1 MIGSFL
7 TRGLVMVF
15 GYAYPAYEC
24 YKAVEKNKPEIQQL
38 RFWCQYWFVFDFII
52 CSLSL
57 SFCLELLSFGKSFSI
72 FLTTSCRILVAAL
85 TIFERV
91 GDAFASWVPLYSEA
105 KLAFFIYL
113 WFPKTRG
120 TTYVY
125 DSFFRPYVAKHE
137 NEIDRNLVEL
147 RTKAG
152 DMAVIYCR
160 KAVCYG
166 QTRFT
171 EILHFVALQS
181 TPKPKPKEKKQPSP
195 PVEEEKQKQPDLKA
209 NQAAS
214 SSPQVRLQPNKKP
227 LVITKE
233 PIIVKPVSPSPRKQ
247 QQTETNEAKPSV
259 SQTKL
264 APLPPPSPSSL
275 STSTAK
281 PNADSAQTLPTETEK
296 AKQIVAALPATAIQR
311 ASSSKETLM
320 EETLRVTRGSLRKA
334 RSMGTR

>member
-38 RFWCQYWFVFDFII
+38 RFWCQYW
-52 CSLSL
+52 
-57 SFCLELLSFGKSFSI
+57 
-72 FLTTSCRILVAAL
+72 ILVAAL
-85 TIFERV
+85 TVFERV
-91 GDAFASWVPLYSEA
+91 GDTFASWVPLYSEA

-147 RTKAG
+147 RTRAG

-166 QTRFT
+166 QTRVT
-171 EILHFVALQS
+171 EILQFVALQS
-181 TPKPKPKEKKQPSP
+181 TPKPKPKEKKQTP
-195 PVEEEKQKQPDLKA
+195 PEVEEQKQPDIKA
-209 NQAAS
+209 ASQAQAAS
-214 SSPQVRLQPNKKP
+214 SLQARPQTKKP
-227 LVITKE
+227 QLLTKE
-233 PIIVKPVSPSPRKQ
+233 PISVKPIISPRKQLQQQQQ
-247 QQTETNEAKPSV
+247 QQTETKEAKPSA

-264 APLPPPSPSSL
+264 TPLTPPPSPS
-275 STSTAK
+275 TATK
-281 PNADSAQTLPTETEK
+281 PNADPAQPSPSTTTEAEK
-296 AKQIVAALPATAIQR
+296 ASETVAALPASAIKR
-311 ASSSKETLM
+311 ASSSKETIRETIM

-334 RSMGTR
+334 RSTGTR

>member
-38 RFWCQYWFVFDFII
+38 RFWCQYW
-52 CSLSL
+52 
-57 SFCLELLSFGKSFSI
+57 
-72 FLTTSCRILVAAL
+72 ILVAAL
-85 TIFERV
+85 TVFERV

-147 RTKAG
+147 RTRAG

-160 KAVCYG
+160 RAVCYG
-166 QTRFT
+166 QTRVT
-171 EILHFVALQS
+171 DILQFVALQS
-181 TPKPKPKEKKQPSP
+181 TPKPQPKEKKQTP
-195 PVEEEKQKQPDLKA
+195 PEAEEQKQPDLKA
-209 NQAAS
+209 ASQAAS
-214 SSPQVRLQPNKKP
+214 SPQARPQTKKP
-227 LVITKE
+227 QLLTKE
-233 PIIVKPVSPSPRKQ
+233 PVSVKPIISPRKQLQQQQQ
-247 QQTETNEAKPSV
+247 QQTETKEAKPS
-259 SQTKL
+259 SSLTL
-264 APLPPPSPSSL
+264 TPPPSPS
-275 STSTAK
+275 TATK
-281 PNADSAQTLPTETEK
+281 PNADPAQPSSTTEAEK
-296 AKQIVAALPATAIQR
+296 TSEIVAALPASAIKR
-311 ASSSKETLM
+311 ASSSKETIRETIM

-334 RSMGTR
+334 RSTGTR

>member
-38 RFWCQYWFVFDFII
+38 RFWCQYW
-52 CSLSL
+52 
-57 SFCLELLSFGKSFSI
+57 
-72 FLTTSCRILVAAL
+72 ILVAAL
-85 TIFERV
+85 TVFERV
-91 GDAFASWVPLYSEA
+91 GDTFASWLVVPLYSEA

-147 RTKAG
+147 RTRAG

-166 QTRFT
+166 QTRVT
-171 EILHFVALQS
+171 DILQFVALQS
-181 TPKPKPKEKKQPSP
+181 TPKPQPKEKKQTP
-195 PVEEEKQKQPDLKA
+195 PEEAEQKQPDLKA
-209 NQAAS
+209 ASQAG
-214 SSPQVRLQPNKKP
+214 SSPQARPQPKKP
-227 LVITKE
+227 QLLTKE
-233 PIIVKPVSPSPRKQ
+233 PVPVKPIIPPRKQ
-247 QQTETNEAKPSV
+247 LQQQQQQIETKEAKPSA

-264 APLPPPSPSSL
+264 TPLPPPSSP
-275 STSTAK
+275 STAPK
-281 PNADSAQTLPTETEK
+281 PNADPAQPSSTTEVDK
-296 AKQIVAALPATAIQR
+296 ASETVAALPASAIKR
-311 ASSSKETLM
+311 ASSSKETIRETIM

-334 RSMGTR
+334 RSTGTR

>member
-24 YKAVEKNKPEIQQL
+24 YKAVEKNKPEMQQL
-38 RFWCQYWFVFDFII
+38 RFWCQYW
-52 CSLSL
+52 
-57 SFCLELLSFGKSFSI
+57 
-72 FLTTSCRILVAAL
+72 ILVAAL

-137 NEIDRNLVEL
+137 NEIDRNLIEL

-152 DMAVIYCR
+152 DMAVVYCR

-166 QTRFT
+166 QTRIT

-181 TPKPKPKEKKQPSP
+181 TPKPQPKEKKQAEQ
-195 PVEEEKQKQPDLKA
+195 EEEQKQPDLKTTS
-209 NQAAS
+209 QAAS
-214 SSPQVRLQPNKKP
+214 NPQGRLQSKKP
-227 LVITKE
+227 QLQTKE
-233 PIIVKPVSPSPRKQ
+233 PISSPKPLSSSPRKQ
-247 QQTETNEAKPSV
+247 QQQLQTETKEAKANV

-264 APLPPPSPSSL
+264 TTLSPPGPPSSSPSTAMKPNTDPPQPL
-275 STSTAK
+275 STEA
-281 PNADSAQTLPTETEK
+281 EK
-296 AKQIVAALPATAIQR
+296 ASPIVAALPQPASAIQR
-311 ASSSKETLM
+311 ASSAKETIM

-334 RSMGTR
+334 RSTGVPR

>member
-38 RFWCQYWFVFDFII
+38 RFWCQYW
-52 CSLSL
+52 
-57 SFCLELLSFGKSFSI
+57 
-72 FLTTSCRILVAAL
+72 ILVAAL
-85 TIFERV
+85 TVFERV
-91 GDAFASWVPLYSEA
+91 GDTFASWLVLLISKYFQMCIYTYVVSVLFSSRVPLYSEA

-147 RTKAG
+147 RTRAG

-166 QTRFT
+166 QTRVT
-171 EILHFVALQS
+171 DILQFVALQS
-181 TPKPKPKEKKQPSP
+181 TPKPQPKEKKQTP
-195 PVEEEKQKQPDLKA
+195 PEEAEQKQPDLKA
-209 NQAAS
+209 ASQAG
-214 SSPQVRLQPNKKP
+214 SSPQARPQPKKP
-227 LVITKE
+227 QLLTKE
-233 PIIVKPVSPSPRKQ
+233 PVPVKPIIPPRKQ
-247 QQTETNEAKPSV
+247 LQQQQQQIETKEAKPSA

-264 APLPPPSPSSL
+264 TPLPPPSSP
-275 STSTAK
+275 STAPK
-281 PNADSAQTLPTETEK
+281 PNADPALPSSTTEVDK
-296 AKQIVAALPATAIQR
+296 ASETVAALPASAIKR
-311 ASSSKETLM
+311 ASSSKETIRETIM

-334 RSMGTR
+334 RSTGTR

>member
-38 RFWCQYWFVFDFII
+38 RFWCQYW
-52 CSLSL
+52 
-57 SFCLELLSFGKSFSI
+57 
-72 FLTTSCRILVAAL
+72 ILVAAL
-85 TIFERV
+85 TVFERV
-91 GDAFASWVPLYSEA
+91 GDTFASWVPLYSEA

-125 DSFFRPYVAKHE
+125 DSFFRPYVSKHE

-147 RTKAG
+147 RTRAG

-166 QTRFT
+166 QTRVT
-171 EILHFVALQS
+171 DILQFVALQS
-181 TPKPKPKEKKQPSP
+181 TPKPKPKEKKQTP
-195 PVEEEKQKQPDLKA
+195 PEAEEQKQPDLKA
-209 NQAAS
+209 ASQAG
-214 SSPQVRLQPNKKP
+214 SSPQARPQPKKP
-227 LVITKE
+227 QLLTKE
-233 PIIVKPVSPSPRKQ
+233 PISVKPIIPPRKQ
-247 QQTETNEAKPSV
+247 LQQQQQQQIETKEAKPSA

-264 APLPPPSPSSL
+264 TPLPLPSSPS
-275 STSTAK
+275 TAPK
-281 PNADSAQTLPTETEK
+281 PNADPAQPSSTTEAEK
-296 AKQIVAALPATAIQR
+296 ASETAAALPAIPASAIKR
-311 ASSSKETLM
+311 ASSSKETIRETIM

-334 RSMGTR
+334 RSTGTR

>member
-38 RFWCQYWFVFDFII
+38 RFWCQYW
-52 CSLSL
+52 
-57 SFCLELLSFGKSFSI
+57 
-72 FLTTSCRILVAAL
+72 ILVAAL
-85 TIFERV
+85 TVFERV
-91 GDAFASWVPLYSEA
+91 GDTFASWVPLYSEA

-147 RTKAG
+147 RTRAG

-166 QTRFT
+166 QTRVT
-171 EILHFVALQS
+171 DILQFVALQS
-181 TPKPKPKEKKQPSP
+181 TPKPKPKEKKQTP
-195 PVEEEKQKQPDLKA
+195 PEAEEQKQPDDLKA
-209 NQAAS
+209 TSQAAS
-214 SSPQVRLQPNKKP
+214 SSIQARPQPKKP
-227 LVITKE
+227 QLLTKE
-233 PIIVKPVSPSPRKQ
+233 PIPAKPIISPRKQ
-247 QQTETNEAKPSV
+247 LLQAETKEAKPSA
-259 SQTKL
+259 SLT
-264 APLPPPSPSSL
+264 PLTPPSSP
-275 STSTAK
+275 STATK
-281 PNADSAQTLPTETEK
+281 PNADPAQPSSTKEAEK
-296 AKQIVAALPATAIQR
+296 ASETVAALPASAIKR
-311 ASSSKETLM
+311 ASSSKETIRETIM

-334 RSMGTR
+334 RSTGTR

>member
-24 YKAVEKNKPEIQQL
+24 YKAIEKNKPEIQQL
-38 RFWCQYWFVFDFII
+38 RFWCQYW
-52 CSLSL
+52 
-57 SFCLELLSFGKSFSI
+57 
-72 FLTTSCRILVAAL
+72 ILVAAL

-91 GDAFASWVPLYSEA
+91 GDTFASWLVVPLYCEA

-152 DMAVIYCR
+152 DMAVLFCR

-171 EILHFVALQS
+171 EILHFVALHS
-181 TPKPKPKEKKQPSP
+181 TPKPQPKEKKQPGP
-195 PVEEEKQKQPDLKA
+195 KEEEQKQPDLKTS
-209 NQAAS
+209 QTAS
-214 SSPQVRLQPNKKP
+214 STPQASPQGPKPKKP
-227 LVITKE
+227 LLLTKE
-233 PIIVKPVSPSPRKQ
+233 PTAVKPVSSPRKQLQPQ
-247 QQTETNEAKPSV
+247 QQTETKEAQPSV

-264 APLPPPSPSSL
+264 TPTPPPSPSPA
-275 STSTAK
+275 TTK
-281 PNADSAQTLPTETEK
+281 PNADSAQPPSKTEVEK
-296 AKQIVAALPATAIQR
+296 APEIVAAALPASEIQR
-311 ASSSKETLM
+311 ASSSKETIM

-334 RSMGTR
+334 RSTGNTPKEK

>member
-7 TRGLVMVF
+7 TRGLVMIF

-24 YKAVEKNKPEIQQL
+24 YKTVEKNKPEIQQL
-38 RFWCQYWFVFDFII
+38 RFWCQYW
-52 CSLSL
+52 
-57 SFCLELLSFGKSFSI
+57 
-72 FLTTSCRILVAAL
+72 ILVAAL

-91 GDAFASWVPLYSEA
+91 GDTFASWVPLYCEA

-125 DSFFRPYVAKHE
+125 ESFFQPYVAKHE
-137 NEIDRNLVEL
+137 SEIDRSLVEL

-152 DMAVIYCR
+152 DLAVIYCR

-166 QTRFT
+166 QTRIT

-195 PVEEEKQKQPDLKA
+195 PEEEQKQPDLKA
-209 NQAAS
+209 AREAALSAQAR
-214 SSPQVRLQPNKKP
+214 PPTKKP
-227 LVITKE
+227 QLLTKE
-233 PIIVKPVSPSPRKQ
+233 PITPKPIPSPTKQ
-247 QQTETNEAKPSV
+247 QQQQIENKEAKPSV

-264 APLPPPSPSSL
+264 TPPLPPPPPPPPSTATKPDADTAQPSPSP
-275 STSTAK
+275 ST
-281 PNADSAQTLPTETEK
+281 TEAEK
-296 AKQIVAALPATAIQR
+296 ASETVAALPATAIER
-311 ASSSKETLM
+311 ALTSKETIM
-320 EETLRVTRGSLRKA
+320 EETLRITRGSLRKA
-334 RSMGTR
+334 RSTGTR

>member
-38 RFWCQYWFVFDFII
+38 RFWCQYW
-52 CSLSL
+52 
-57 SFCLELLSFGKSFSI
+57 
-72 FLTTSCRILVAAL
+72 ILVAAL
-85 TIFERV
+85 TVFERV
-91 GDAFASWVPLYSEA
+91 GDTFASWVPLYSEA

-125 DSFFRPYVAKHE
+125 DSFFRPYLAKHE

-171 EILHFVALQS
+171 EILQFVALQS
-181 TPKPKPKEKKQPSP
+181 TPKPQPKEKKQSLPEE
-195 PVEEEKQKQPDLKA
+195 VEQKQSDLKAA

-214 SSPQVRLQPNKKP
+214 SPQVRPQPKKP
-227 LVITKE
+227 QLLTKE
-233 PIIVKPVSPSPRKQ
+233 PILVKPTITSPRKQ
-247 QQTETNEAKPSV
+247 QQQQQQTTETKEVKASV

-264 APLPPPSPSSL
+264 TPLPPPSSP
-275 STSTAK
+275 STATK
-281 PNADSAQTLPTETEK
+281 PNADSAQPSSTEAET
-296 AKQIVAALPATAIQR
+296 ASQTVAALPASAIQR
-311 ASSSKETLM
+311 ASSSSSKETIM

-334 RSMGTR
+334 RSTGAR

>member
-24 YKAVEKNKPEIQQL
+24 YKAIEMNKPEIQQL
-38 RFWCQYWFVFDFII
+38 RFWCQYW
-52 CSLSL
+52 
-57 SFCLELLSFGKSFSI
+57 
-72 FLTTSCRILVAAL
+72 ILVAAL

-91 GDAFASWVPLYSEA
+91 GDTFASWVPLYCEA

-152 DMAVIYCR
+152 DMAVLYCR
-160 KAVCYG
+160 KAVSYG

-171 EILHFVALQS
+171 DILHFVALQS
-181 TPKPKPKEKKQPSP
+181 TPKPQLPKEKKQPAP
-195 PVEEEKQKQPDLKA
+195 KEEEQKQPDLKTS
-209 NQAAS
+209 QAAS
-214 SSPQVRLQPNKKP
+214 STPQASLQGPKPKKP
-227 LVITKE
+227 LLLTKE
-233 PIIVKPVSPSPRKQ
+233 PIAVKPRKQLQPQ
-247 QQTETNEAKPSV
+247 QQTETKEAQPSV

-264 APLPPPSPSSL
+264 TPSPPPSPSPA
-275 STSTAK
+275 TK
-281 PNADSAQTLPTETEK
+281 PNADSAQPLSTTEANKELE
-296 AKQIVAALPATAIQR
+296 IVAALPASEIQR
-311 ASSSKETLM
+311 ASSSKEAIM
-320 EETLRVTRGSLRKA
+320 EETIRVTRGSLRKA
-334 RSMGTR
+334 RSTGNTLKEKIEQ

>member
-24 YKAVEKNKPEIQQL
+24 YKTVEKNKPEIQQL
-38 RFWCQYWFVFDFII
+38 RFWCQYW
-52 CSLSL
+52 
-57 SFCLELLSFGKSFSI
+57 
-72 FLTTSCRILVAAL
+72 ILVAAL

-91 GDAFASWVPLYSEA
+91 GDTFASWVPLYCEA

-125 DSFFRPYVAKHE
+125 ESFFRPYVAKHE
-137 NEIDRNLVEL
+137 NEIDRSLVEL

-171 EILHFVALQS
+171 EILHFVVLQS

-195 PVEEEKQKQPDLKA
+195 PEEEHKQPDLKA
-209 NQAAS
+209 ASEAAPSSQAR
-214 SSPQVRLQPNKKP
+214 PPPKKP
-227 LVITKE
+227 QLLTKE
-233 PIIVKPVSPSPRKQ
+233 PIAPKPISSPSKQQQ
-247 QQTETNEAKPSV
+247 QQTETKEAKTSV
-259 SQTKL
+259 SQSNLTP
-264 APLPPPSPSSL
+264 PLPPPSSPSTPTKPDADTAQPSPPPSPSPSP
-275 STSTAK
+275 ST
-281 PNADSAQTLPTETEK
+281 TEAEK
-296 AKQIVAALPATAIQR
+296 ASQTVAALPASAIER
-311 ASSSKETLM
+311 ASSSKETIM

-334 RSMGTR
+334 RSTGTR

>member
-24 YKAVEKNKPEIQQL
+24 YKAVEKNKPEMHQL
-38 RFWCQYWFVFDFII
+38 RFWCQYW
-52 CSLSL
+52 
-57 SFCLELLSFGKSFSI
+57 
-72 FLTTSCRILVAAL
+72 ILVAAL
-85 TIFERV
+85 TVFERV
-91 GDAFASWVPLYSEA
+91 GDAVASWVPLYSEA

-166 QTRFT
+166 QTRFA
-171 EILHFVALQS
+171 EILQFVALQS
-181 TPKPKPKEKKQPSP
+181 TPKPQPKEKKQSP
-195 PVEEEKQKQPDLKA
+195 PEEEEQKQPDLKA
-209 NQAAS
+209 ANQAAS
-214 SSPQVRLQPNKKP
+214 SPQTRPQSKKP
-227 LVITKE
+227 LLQTKE
-233 PIIVKPVSPSPRKQ
+233 PIVVKPISSPRKQ
-247 QQTETNEAKPSV
+247 QQQQQQQQQTTETKEAKASLA
-259 SQTKL
+259 QTKL
-264 APLPPPSPSSL
+264 TPLPPPSSP
-275 STSTAK
+275 STATK
-281 PNADSAQTLPTETEK
+281 PNADSAQPSSTEAEK
-296 AKQIVAALPATAIQR
+296 TSQIVAALPATAIQR
-311 ASSSKETLM
+311 ASSSKETIM

-334 RSMGTR
+334 RSTGTR

>member
-24 YKAVEKNKPEIQQL
+24 YKAVEKNKPEMQQL
-38 RFWCQYWFVFDFII
+38 RFWCQYW
-52 CSLSL
+52 
-57 SFCLELLSFGKSFSI
+57 
-72 FLTTSCRILVAAL
+72 ILVAAL

-91 GDAFASWVPLYSEA
+91 GDAFASWVPLYCEA

-125 DSFFRPYVAKHE
+125 DSFFKPYVAKHE
-137 NEIDRNLVEL
+137 NEIDRNLIEL

-152 DMAVIYCR
+152 DMAVVYCR
-160 KAVCYG
+160 KAVSYG
-166 QTRFT
+166 QTRIA

-181 TPKPKPKEKKQPSP
+181 TPKPQPKVKKQAAP
-195 PVEEEKQKQPDLKA
+195 EEEEQKQPDLKA
-209 NQAAS
+209 TSQAAS
-214 SSPQVRLQPNKKP
+214 SNPQARMQSKKP
-227 LVITKE
+227 QLVTKE
-233 PIIVKPVSPSPRKQ
+233 PISPKPLSSPRKQ
-247 QQTETNEAKPSV
+247 QQLQTETKEAKASV

-264 APLPPPSPSSL
+264 TTLSPPVPPPPPSPS
-275 STSTAK
+275 TAMK
-281 PNADSAQTLPTETEK
+281 PNADPAQPLPTEAEQASQT
-296 AKQIVAALPATAIQR
+296 VAALPPPASEIQR
-311 ASSSKETLM
+311 ATSSKETLM

-334 RSMGTR
+334 RSAGAPR